1 MPVTVGIIGLG
12 QIAQGYDA
20 PSSDSVTTHIKACVR
35 DPRLELRWIADR
47 DTALARAV
55 RERWNLNAEILSPDD
70 LARQGPDV
78 LCIATPD
85 ATHGDFIGRALETPP
100 KLILCE
106 KPLAATTAEALGLIK
121 ACEQAGTTLVVN
133 FIRRWLP
140 HVAEWIAA
148 ARRGEYGAPAAAT
161 ALYGRGLVHNACH
174 NFDLIGAALG
184 AVGVEAECIGVA
196 IPDYAENDP
205 TVSAHMSVR
214 AGGRRVPIL
223 LTGTDGRLANQWAVD
238 IMFEKSRLRVWNHD
252 GIRVET
258 FALAEG
264 PSAYAPELR
273 PTIHAHDKPARYME
287 RVWANI
293 ADHLTESA
301 PLRATAR
308 DIEDGLV
315 LLDAAIAA
323 RQA

>member
-1 MPVTVGIIGLG
+1 MAVTVGIIGLG

-20 PSSDSVTTHIKACVR
+20 PSSDAVTTHIKACLR
-35 DPRLELRWIADR
+35 DARLELRWIADR
-47 DTALARAV
+47 EVALARTV
-55 RERWNLNAEILSPDD
+55 SDRWNLTAEILAPED
-70 LARQGPDV
+70 LAAQGPDV

-85 ATHGDFIGRALETPP
+85 ATHGDFIRRALKAPP

-106 KPLAATTAEALGLIK
+106 KPLAATTAEAMALIA

-148 ARRGEYGAPAAAT
+148 ARSGAYGAPAAAT

-184 AVGVEAECIGVA
+184 ADGVEAECIGLA

-205 TVSAHMSVR
+205 TVSAQMSVR
-214 AGGRRVPIL
+214 TAGRRVPIL

-273 PTIHAHDKPARYME
+273 PAVHVHDKPARYME
-287 RVWANI
+287 CVWANI
-293 ADHLTESA
+293 ADHLTENA
-301 PLRATAR
+301 PLRASAR
-308 DIEDGLV
+308 DIGDGLR
-315 LLDAAIAA
+315 LLDAAVAA

>member
-20 PSSDSVTTHIKACVR
+20 PSSDTVTTHIKACLR
-35 DPRLELRWIADR
+35 DARLDLRWVADR
-47 DTALARAV
+47 DPALARTV
-55 RERWNLNAEILSPDD
+55 CERWNLKAECLAPED
-70 LARQGPDV
+70 LAQRRPDV

-85 ATHGDFIGRALETPP
+85 ATHGDFIRSALSAPP

-106 KPLAATTAEALGLIK
+106 KPLAATTAEALDLIQ
-121 ACEQAGTTLVVN
+121 ACERAGTTLVVN

-148 ARRGEYGAPAAAT
+148 ARGGAYGAPLAAT
-161 ALYGRGLVHNACH
+161 ALYGRGLAHNACH
-174 NFDLIGAALG
+174 NFDLLGAALG
-184 AVGVEAECIGVA
+184 ADSVEAECIGVA
-196 IPDYAENDP
+196 FLDYSDSDP

-223 LTGTDGRLANQWAVD
+223 LTGNDGRLANQWAVD

-273 PTIHAHDKPARYME
+273 PAAHAHDKPARYME
-287 RVWANI
+287 HVWANI
-293 ADHLTESA
+293 ADHLTGKA
-301 PLRATAR
+301 PLRTTAR
-308 DIEDGLV
+308 DIEDGLR
-315 LLDAAIAA
+315 LLDAAMAA
-323 RQA
+323 REA